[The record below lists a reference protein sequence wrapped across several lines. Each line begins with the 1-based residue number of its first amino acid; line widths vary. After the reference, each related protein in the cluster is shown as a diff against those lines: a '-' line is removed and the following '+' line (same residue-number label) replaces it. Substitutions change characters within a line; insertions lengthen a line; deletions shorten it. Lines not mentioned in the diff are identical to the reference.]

1 MEISRHGMA
10 WKGMVMTLKWNGIE
24 RFGNGVK
31 MPMEWHGMTWQG
43 MTMSWHGINRFMGLG
58 LGGSFVS
65 LCALTQKLGKNVQ

>member
-1 MEISRHGMA
+1 MIWQGMA
-10 WKGMVMTLKWNGIE
+10 LYGFQRHDNGME
-24 RFGNGVK
+24 RLDNGVEI
-31 MPMEWHGMTWQG
+31 PMTWHGMTWQG